1 MLPIRWRLTLFH
13 AFTTLVI
20 ALVLIA
26 ALFALVARTI
36 DRDAEEAARA
46 RAFEA
51 ASIIESGRNL
61 TAADLEKLGAMGAYV
76 IARGADG
83 QILARTENAGY
94 EQRPG
99 DATVWR
105 EALATGQVVEK
116 GEALSWFAQGPTDF
130 IIAVPIKRA
139 DSPVKVVVA
148 GRSYGGPGRDL
159 VSFAS
164 AAAIGGV
171 ALLLVLI
178 AIGGSFLLARAAMSP
193 VNAIVASARQITGS
207 DLSQRLPVKRKRDE
221 IGRLALAFN
230 DLLARLDVAF
240 RQREETLM
248 QQRRFV
254 ADASHELRTPLTS
267 IQGYARMLRQWALDD
282 PATARES
289 VDAIEREAT
298 RMTELVENLF
308 RLAHGD
314 EGGQLEVAEHD
325 LRELVTAAVDAAR
338 AAQQRVAIVYEPPV
352 APVTAWFDQDRIR
365 QVTTILLDNAVKYTP
380 GGGRVTVTVRRIA
393 AGVELTVSD
402 TGIGIPEEHAPHI
415 FERFYRVD
423 AVRSAGGT
431 GLGLAIAKQ
440 IVEQHNG
447 TIEVASSPGRG
458 STFTVKLP
466 LGMPRTT
473 AAHEAPRK
481 KRRWWRLRRPGL
493 QVQG

>member
-1 MLPIRWRLTLFH
+1 
-13 AFTTLVI
+13 
-20 ALVLIA
+20 
-26 ALFALVARTI
+26 
-36 DRDAEEAARA
+36 
-46 RAFEA
+46 
-51 ASIIESGRNL
+51 
-61 TAADLEKLGAMGAYV
+61 
-76 IARGADG
+76 
-83 QILARTENAGY
+83 
-94 EQRPG
+94 
-99 DATVWR
+99 
-105 EALATGQVVEK
+105 
-116 GEALSWFAQGPTDF
+116 
-130 IIAVPIKRA
+130 
-139 DSPVKVVVA
+139 VVVA